1 MFKTIVVALSLAL
14 ISPVLHA
21 DAGLITHPS
30 AHPVKTSMDRL
41 ETRAKDN
48 DMTVFIRIDHAA
60 NAKSIDQS
68 LRPTEVLIFGHP
80 KGGTMLMKCTQE
92 FGVDLPMRVLAW
104 EDEMGKTWL
113 SYRDPASLGHNYTN
127 PMCGMALKR
136 ISSKLDELVKA
147 AAE

>member
-1 MFKTIVVALSLAL
+1 MFKKTIAVLSLAL
-14 ISPVLHA
+14 LAPQVHA
-21 DAGLITHPS
+21 DAGLITHSS
-30 AHPVKTSMDRL
+30 AHSAKVSLDRL
-41 ETRAKDN
+41 EARAKEN
-48 DMTVFIRIDHAA
+48 EMTIFTRIDHAVG
-60 NAKSIDQS
+60 AKSINQE

-113 SYRDPASLGHNYTN
+113 SYRDPASLGHNYSN

-136 ISSKLDELVKA
+136 MSSKLDELVKS